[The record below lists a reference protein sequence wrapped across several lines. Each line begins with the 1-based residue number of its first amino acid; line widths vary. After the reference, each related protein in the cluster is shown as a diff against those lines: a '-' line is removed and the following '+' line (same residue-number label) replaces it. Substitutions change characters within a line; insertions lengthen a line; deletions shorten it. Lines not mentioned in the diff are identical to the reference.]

1 MISTSMAKKN
11 ILFFICSIVVIFS
24 IQAQQE
30 FQEQIGK
37 LDFNTLYTRYEDH
50 YSKGDSIRALHFANA
65 YFIKAKKIKDTTRI
79 AEGYYFRALVDKQD
93 RVDLY
98 DSIINLNPSLKWLDQ
113 TSAAYLQKAY
123 YHFHKRQYDK
133 ALNNYLKANHYNKS
147 SNKASNKQKL
157 DFDINLSI
165 AELQIRIEE
174 NEKALITLRR
184 LWQKI
189 IALNYK
195 NEAPLIYSRTLLD
208 LANIHRKLNHIDS
221 SYTYIKLGIEAND
234 NEQKE
239 SNYYYYFLLLE
250 GINDLKGPYKNGSN
264 IKIDKATNY
273 MNSVG
278 HTENISLAYHYMG
291 EAYLKNGNEETAIRY
306 FLKVDS
312 LTNNSIAISPEILG
326 SYKYIRQY
334 YNNKND
340 ADNEL
345 IFLKKIITFDSILNT
360 NYKSINNKIKDT
372 YELPMLL
379 ESYNQKLA
387 SLNQKNKKSKIL
399 VIFLYGISGLI
410 LIVLLFFIIQR
421 NKYKKRFKKLQES
434 DYKKKSKQDDTP
446 KEKPNIPEDV
456 FIKVRDCLET
466 FEKEEQFLNHTI
478 NSEKLAKQ
486 IGTNRP
492 YFVKAY
498 HYYKNESFNIYL
510 RNLRLEY
517 ALERLKQDSTFRK
530 YTIKTIGQES
540 GFSNTES
547 FSKYFHKKFGIYP
560 SYYIKSLNNIK
571 N

>member
-1 MISTSMAKKN
+1 MTKKN

-24 IQAQQE
+24 VQAQQE
-30 FQEQIGK
+30 FQEQIYK
-37 LDFNTLYTRYEDH
+37 LDFKTLYTRYEDH
-50 YSKGDSIRALHFANA
+50 YTKGDSIRALHYANA
-65 YFIKAKKIKDTTRI
+65 YFIKAKKRKDTNRI
-79 AEGYYFRALVDKQD
+79 AEGYYFRALIDYPS
-93 RVDLY
+93 RIDLY
-98 DSIINLNPSLKWLDQ
+98 DSIIALTPGLKEQDQ
-113 TSAAYLQKAY
+113 PTTAYLQKAY
-123 YHFHKRQYDK
+123 YHFYKSQYDE
-133 ALNNYLKANHYNKS
+133 ALDNYLKANNYNKGGRKES
-147 SNKASNKQKL
+147 L
-157 DFDINLSI
+157 EFDINLSI

-174 NEKALITLRR
+174 NEKALITLEK

-221 SYTYIKLGIEAND
+221 SYTYIRLGIEAND

-239 SNYYYYFLLLE
+239 YNYYYHFLLLE
-250 GINDLKGPYKNGSN
+250 GINDLEDISKNENNAKILKAINHMNRIGYK
-264 IKIDKATNY
+264 
-273 MNSVG
+273 
-278 HTENISLAYHYMG
+278 ENISLAYYYIG
-291 EAYLKNGNEETAIRY
+291 ETYFKKGNKEMALRY

-312 LTNNSIAISPEILG
+312 LTNNSISISPEILR
-326 SYKYIRQY
+326 SYKYIREY

-340 ADNEL
+340 SDNEL
-345 IFLKKIITFDSILNT
+345 IYLKKIITFDSILNT

-372 YELPMLL
+372 YELPILL
-379 ESYNQKLA
+379 ENYNKKLI
-387 SLNQKNKKSKIL
+387 SLNQKNEKSKTL
-399 VIFLYGISGLI
+399 VVFLYSISGII

-434 DYKKKSKQDDTP
+434 DYKKKSKQDYIS
-446 KEKPNIPEDV
+446 KEKPNIPEEV
-456 FIKVRDCLET
+456 FIKVRDCLDR

-478 NSEKLAKQ
+478 NSEKLARQ

-517 ALERLKQDSTFRK
+517 SLERLKQDLVFRK
-530 YTIKTIGQES
+530 YKIKTIARES

-547 FSKYFHKKFGIYP
+547 FSKYFYKKFGIYP
-560 SYYIKSLNNIK
+560 SYYIKSLDNIK

>member
-1 MISTSMAKKN
+1 MAKKN

-37 LDFNTLYTRYEDH
+37 LDFNTLYTRYED
-50 YSKGDSIRALHFANA
+50 YYTKGDSIRALHYANA
-65 YFIKAKKIKDTTRI
+65 YFIKAKKQKDTTRI
-79 AEGYYFRALVDKQD
+79 AEGYDLRALIDYPSKI
-93 RVDLY
+93 DLY
-98 DSIINLNPSLKWLDQ
+98 DSIIALTPGLKEQ
-113 TSAAYLQKAY
+113 NQPTVAYLQKAY
-123 YHFHKRQYDK
+123 YYFYKSQYDE
-133 ALNNYLKANHYNKS
+133 ALDNYLKANNYNKGS
-147 SNKASNKQKL
+147 RKESL
-157 DFDINLSI
+157 EFDINLSI

-174 NEKALITLRR
+174 NEKALIILEK
-184 LWQKI
+184 LWQKV

-195 NEAPLIYSRTLLD
+195 NEVPLIYSRTLLD

-239 SNYYYYFLLLE
+239 YNYYYHFLLLE
-250 GINDLKGPYKNGSN
+250 GINDLKDPYKNGSN
-264 IKIDKATNY
+264 IKIDKAINH
-273 MNSVG
+273 MNRIG
-278 HTENISLAYHYMG
+278 YTENISLAYHYMG
-291 EAYLKNGNEETAIRY
+291 ETHLRNGNEEMALRY

-326 SYKYIRQY
+326 SYKYIREY
-334 YNNKND
+334 FNKKND
-340 ADNEL
+340 TDNEL
-345 IFLKKIITFDSILNT
+345 IYLKKVIIFDSILNT

-372 YELPMLL
+372 YELPILL
-379 ESYNQKLA
+379 ETYNQKLT
-387 SLNQKNKKSKIL
+387 SLNQKNKKSKTQ
-399 VIFLYGISGLI
+399 VIFLYSLCSII

-434 DYKKKSKQDDTP
+434 DFKKKPKQNYTP
-446 KEKPNIPEDV
+446 KEKPNIPEEV

-530 YTIKTIGQES
+530 YTIKTIGLES

-560 SYYIKSLNNIK
+560 SYYIKSLNNLK
-571 N
+571 D

>member
-1 MISTSMAKKN
+1 MAKKN

>member
-1 MISTSMAKKN
+1 MAKKN

-50 YSKGDSIRALHFANA
+50 YTKGDSIHALHYANA
-65 YFIKAKKIKDTTRI
+65 YFIKAKKRKDTTRI
-79 AEGYYFRALVDKQD
+79 AEGYYFRALIDYPS
-93 RVDLY
+93 RIDLY
-98 DSIINLNPSLKWLDQ
+98 DSIIALTPGLKEQ
-113 TSAAYLQKAY
+113 NQPTVAYLQKAY
-123 YHFHKRQYDK
+123 YHLYKFQYNK
-133 ALNNYLKANHYNKS
+133 ALDTYIKANHYNKG
-147 SNKASNKQKL
+147 SNKENL
-157 DFDINLSI
+157 EFDINLSI

-174 NEKALITLRR
+174 NEKALITLEK
-184 LWQKI
+184 LWQKVI
-189 IALNYK
+189 TLDYK

-221 SYTYIKLGIEAND
+221 SHTYTRLGIKAND

-239 SNYYYYFLLLE
+239 YNYYYHFLFLE
-250 GINDLKGPYKNGSN
+250 EINNLNDTQKNESI
-264 IKIDKATNY
+264 IKINKAIDY
-273 MNSVG
+273 MNRIG
-278 HTENISLAYHYMG
+278 NKENISLAYYYVG
-291 EAYLKNGNEETAIRY
+291 ETYLKNRNEDMALRY

-326 SYKYIRQY
+326 SYKYIRDY
-334 YNNKND
+334 YNKKKD
-340 ADNEL
+340 SKNEL
-345 IFLKKIITFDSILNT
+345 IYLKKIITFDSILDI
-360 NYKSINNKIKDT
+360 NYKSINNKIKDK

-379 ESYNQKLA
+379 ESYNQKLT
-387 SLNQKNKKSKIL
+387 SLNKKNKKTKTQVVL
-399 VIFLYGISGLI
+399 LYSISGITLI
-410 LIVLLFFIIQR
+410 ILLFFIIQR
-421 NKYKKRFKKLQES
+421 NKYKKRFRKLQES
-434 DYKKKSKQDDTP
+434 GYIKKSKQQSVP
-446 KEKPNIPEDV
+446 NKKPNLPEEV
-456 FIKVRDCLET
+456 FTKVKDCLET
-466 FEKEEQFLNHTI
+466 FEKEKQFLNHTI

-530 YTIKTIGQES
+530 YKIKTIALES

-547 FSKYFHKKFGIYP
+547 FSKYFYKKYKIYP
-560 SYYIKSLNNIK
+560 SFFIKQLNNI
-571 N
+571 NT